1 MANLRFL
8 AKIDYIDIDVD
19 LDIDIRYRHS
29 TLRIEKNL
37 PAPLRCRS
45 MVV

>member
-29 TLRIEKNL
+29 TLRID
-37 PAPLRCRS
+37 S
-45 MVV
+45 VFVIHVHS